1 MNVAMESEK
10 KEPSV
15 GGRLLID
22 LGPLLVFFL
31 VNFLAP
37 VPDVLKIFYATGA
50 FMAAMIVAMMVSY
63 LRYRHISPLLW
74 FSGIMVV
81 ILGGVTIWLH
91 NDVFIKMKPTVY
103 YVFIASLL
111 GFGLATG
118 RNLLKMVLG
127 AAYPGLSEQGWKLL
141 TRNWA
146 IFFLVMAVV
155 NEAGLAQQHDQLLDR
170 LQIVGLPPR
179 HLPVRHRQRADA
191 DEARNATGEGRAR
204 SRRCRRSNERTRR
217 LRPAPVKALRK
228 AATRR

>member
-1 MNVAMESEK
+1 MSVVAEK

-15 GGRLLID
+15 LGRLMID

-127 AAYPGLSEQGWKLL
+127 AAYPGLSERGWQLL
-141 TRNWA
+141 SRNWA
-146 IFFLVMAVV
+146 LFFLVMAVV
-155 NEAGLAQQHDQLLDR
+155 NEAVWRNTSTSFWIGFKLWGFLPATFLFAIANVPMLMKHGMQLEKDE
-170 LQIVGLPPR
+170 PPV
-179 HLPVRHRQRADA
+179 PPSQ
-191 DEARNATGEGRAR
+191 
-204 SRRCRRSNERTRR
+204 
-217 LRPAPVKALRK
+217 
-228 AATRR
+228 

>member
-1 MNVAMESEK
+1 VSVTEQK

-15 GGRLLID
+15 FGRLMID

-37 VPDVLKIFYATGA
+37 VPDILKIFYATGA
-50 FMAAMIVAMMVSY
+50 FMAAMIVAMLVSY
-63 LRYRHISPLLW
+63 LLYRHISPLLW

-91 NDVFIKMKPTVY
+91 NDVFIKMKPTLY
-103 YVFIASLL
+103 YVLIASLL

-127 AAYPGLSEQGWKLL
+127 AAYPGLSERGWKLL

-146 IFFLVMAVV
+146 IFFVVMAIV
-155 NEAGLAQQHDQLLDR
+155 NEAVWRNSSTSFWIGFKLWGFLPATFLFALANVPMLMKHGMR
-170 LQIVGLPPR
+170 LEPGKDEPPV
-179 HLPVRHRQRADA
+179 PPSQ
-191 DEARNATGEGRAR
+191 
-204 SRRCRRSNERTRR
+204 
-217 LRPAPVKALRK
+217 
-228 AATRR
+228 

>member
-1 MNVAMESEK
+1 MSVVAEK

-15 GGRLLID
+15 LGRLMID

-50 FMAAMIVAMMVSY
+50 FMAAMIVAMLVSY

-111 GFGLATG
+111 LFGLATR

-127 AAYPGLSEQGWKLL
+127 AAYPGLSERGWQLL

-146 IFFLVMAVV
+146 VFFLAMAVV
-155 NEAGLAQQHDQLLDR
+155 NEAVWRNSSTSFWIGFKLWGFLPATFLFAIANVPMLMKHGMQLEKEE
-170 LQIVGLPPR
+170 PPVP
-179 HLPVRHRQRADA
+179 PVQ
-191 DEARNATGEGRAR
+191 
-204 SRRCRRSNERTRR
+204 
-217 LRPAPVKALRK
+217 
-228 AATRR
+228 

>member
-1 MNVAMESEK
+1 MSVVAEK

-15 GGRLLID
+15 LGRLMID

-37 VPDVLKIFYATGA
+37 VPDILKIFYATGA

-103 YVFIASLL
+103 YLFIASLL

-127 AAYPGLSEQGWKLL
+127 AAYPGLSERGWQLL
-141 TRNWA
+141 SRNWA
-146 IFFLVMAVV
+146 VFFLVMALV
-155 NEAGLAQQHDQLLDR
+155 NEAVWRNTSTSFWIGFKLWGFLPATFLFALANVPMLMKHGMQLEKGKDE
-170 LQIVGLPPR
+170 PPV
-179 HLPVRHRQRADA
+179 PPSQ
-191 DEARNATGEGRAR
+191 
-204 SRRCRRSNERTRR
+204 
-217 LRPAPVKALRK
+217 
-228 AATRR
+228 

>member
-1 MNVAMESEK
+1 MSVVAEK

-15 GGRLLID
+15 LGRLMID

-103 YVFIASLL
+103 YLFVASLL
-111 GFGLATG
+111 GFGLLTG

-127 AAYPGLSEQGWKLL
+127 AAYPGLSERGWQLL

-146 IFFLVMAVV
+146 LFFLVMAVV
-155 NEAGLAQQHDQLLDR
+155 NEAVWRNTSTSFWIGFKLWGFLPATFLFAIANVPMLMKHGMQLEPGKDEPPVPPAQ
-170 LQIVGLPPR
+170 
-179 HLPVRHRQRADA
+179 
-191 DEARNATGEGRAR
+191 
-204 SRRCRRSNERTRR
+204 
-217 LRPAPVKALRK
+217 
-228 AATRR
+228 

>member
-1 MNVAMESEK
+1 MSAVAEK

-15 GGRLLID
+15 LGRLLID

-111 GFGLATG
+111 GFGLATD

-146 IFFLVMAVV
+146 IFFLVMALV
-155 NEAGLAQQHDQLLDR
+155 NEAVWRNSSTSFWIGFKLWGFLPATFLFAIANVPMLMKHGMQLEK
-170 LQIVGLPPR
+170 GKEEPPVP
-179 HLPVRHRQRADA
+179 PVQ
-191 DEARNATGEGRAR
+191 
-204 SRRCRRSNERTRR
+204 
-217 LRPAPVKALRK
+217 
-228 AATRR
+228 